1 MGGGDG
7 SIFIHQTAVVIRQ
20 SVIFIHQTAVIIRQT
35 VVFIHQTALFIPLSC
50 RIHQANCSCI
60 HPATSHIYPPN
71 CSIHP
76 ATSHIYPPNCSIH
89 PANFCIF
96 CDFSRTIYT
105 NHSNKVLK
113 FFFHNVYTLQQ
124 IIASSSDLVSLRSM
138 E

>member
-1 MGGGDG
+1 MGEGGRQDG
-7 SIFIHQTAVVIRQ
+7 TVFIHQTAVFIRQ

-50 RIHQANCSCI
+50 RIHQANCSC
-60 HPATSHIYPPN
+60 
-71 CSIHP
+71 IHP